1 MSNSLQPRGSV
12 NCQAPLSMGFPGQEY
27 RSGLPF
33 PSPGDL
39 LDRGI
44 EQIGDYQGLGV
55 RGVRSVSLLL
65 LSHFSRVRLCDPI
78 DGSPPGFASLGFS
91 RQEHWSG
98 LPFPAPGDL
107 PDPGTELVSLRSL
120 HWQVGSLPPSHQG
133 GPNYNSRYYQM
144 RRRVA
149 SSLKQV
155 DI

>member
-1 MSNSLQPRGSV
+1 MKSSPSLLQLDKACAKQWRVAQPIYVCIYIHIHAYVHMSSVVSNSLQPRGSV

-27 RSGLPF
+27 WSGLPF

-98 LPFPAPGDL
+98 LPFPSPMH
-107 PDPGTELVSLRSL
+107 ESE
-120 HWQVGSLPPSHQG
+120 
-133 GPNYNSRYYQM
+133 
-144 RRRVA
+144 
-149 SSLKQV
+149 K
-155 DI
+155 